1 MGDNIALLV
10 LCIHTH
16 VADLHARGGTAA
28 DRGHRGVGLD
38 GFHSLMLDGKV
49 IHEHTLG
56 AIPHIT
62 AVCTVDKEN
71 DLLITKL
78 VNFSENEVN
87 VRITTDVAMQETAE
101 ITTLTA
107 DSYYAKNTF
116 ENKEAVVPYTEK
128 IAASSDC
135 TIVIKPR
142 SVNVIRHALKK

>member
-1 MGDNIALLV
+1 
-10 LCIHTH
+10 
-16 VADLHARGGTAA
+16 
-28 DRGHRGVGLD
+28 
-38 GFHSLMLDGKV
+38 MLDGKV

-62 AVCTVDKEN
+62 AVCTVDNEN

-87 VRITTDVAMQETAE
+87 VQIATDVAMQETAE

-116 ENKEAVVPYTEK
+116 ENMEAVVPYTET
-128 IAASSDC
+128 IDVSSDY
-135 TIVIKPR
+135 TIAIKPR